1 MSRRSAGEPV
11 PDDDGQILPLVIA
24 YALIAFA
31 LVIVVVDV
39 SAVHLQRQRLFSL
52 TDAAALDA
60 ADALDRSRFYREGAR
75 SEGEVDRVGAPGQVG
90 APGREGPLSGGV
102 AVVPLTDQSV
112 RSSVER
118 YVATAAPLA
127 RVEGIAVDQPTGSPD
142 GVTAEV
148 TLIGRATLPLFSFAT
163 ARWSDGV
170 PIRATSR
177 ARARVSP

>member
-1 MSRRSAGEPV
+1 MSWRSASESV

-60 ADALDRSRFYREGAR
+60 ADALDRSRFYREGA
-75 SEGEVDRVGAPGQVG
+75 EGEVDRVGAPDQVG
-90 APGREGPLSGGV
+90 APGREGPPSGGA

-118 YVATAAPLA
+118 YLATAAPLA

>member
-1 MSRRSAGEPV
+1 MSWRSAGESV

-60 ADALDRSRFYREGAR
+60 ADALDRSRFYREGA
-75 SEGEVDRVGAPGQVG
+75 EGEVDRVGAPG
-90 APGREGPLSGGV
+90 REGPPSGGV

-118 YVATAAPLA
+118 YLATAAPLA